1 MGKAAAQTTTKKT
14 QVNKATNGGWPLAW
28 QLAETTWRVAL
39 PIVLFCY
46 GGVRLDR
53 HFNTRPLWSLIGL
66 FSSLF
71 LATLL
76 VYRQIRRAYPEFS
89 ILPSKTK
96 TGRS

>member
-1 MGKAAAQTTTKKT
+1 MGKAAAKTTTKNTK
-14 QVNKATNGGWPLAW
+14 VNKAVDGGWPLAW

-39 PIVLFCY
+39 PIVVFCY
-46 GGVRLDR
+46 GGVRLDAR
-53 HFNTRPLWSLIGL
+53 LGTKPFWSLIGL

-76 VYRQIRRAYPEFS
+76 VYKQIRRAYPDFS

-96 TGRS
+96 ARR